1 MEPSSGLAALYADSG
16 SSTAVSV
23 SLNERW
29 IGLWVAPSPGSLER
43 SIRLKAKDIYY
54 CIGIRAKLS
63 SALKTRGKADQG
75 VAG

>member
-1 MEPSSGLAALYADSG
+1 MEPLAGLAALYSDFG
-16 SSTAVSV
+16 SSKAVSV

-43 SIRLKAKDIYY
+43 SIRLKSKDTYY
-54 CIGIRAKLS
+54 CIGIQAKLS
-63 SALKTRGKADQG
+63 SALRTRGKAVQG